1 MKFSQDLE
9 YVNQL
14 KKELLENK
22 ERKQLFEVELFKLK
36 TENKNIRN
44 ETNKQ

>member
-1 MKFSQDLE
+1 MKFSQDYKYIE
-9 YVNQL
+9 QL
-14 KKELLENK
+14 RKELLENN

>member
-1 MKFSQDLE
+1 MKFSQDYKYIE
-9 YVNQL
+9 QL
-14 KKELLENK
+14 RKELLENK

>member
-1 MKFSQDLE
+1 MKISQDHE
-9 YVNQL
+9 YVKQL
-14 KKELLENK
+14 RKELLENN
-22 ERKQLFEVELFKLK
+22 EIKQLFEVELFKLK